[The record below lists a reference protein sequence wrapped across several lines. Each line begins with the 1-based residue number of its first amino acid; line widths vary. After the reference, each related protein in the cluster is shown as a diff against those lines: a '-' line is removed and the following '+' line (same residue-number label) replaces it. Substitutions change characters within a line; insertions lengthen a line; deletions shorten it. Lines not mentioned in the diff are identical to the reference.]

1 MKGSTGAA
9 YHCGNGGVLPGFLW
23 DVTIWNILLK
33 SRNSIAFEPDS
44 CYTLYGLVGHH
55 AGIANSGAACQY
67 RNYGGNSQEV
77 NVMTNT
83 AAVSKDKLKGIFD
96 TDNLAGT
103 IFKVTIT
110 PISEEEADE
119 IEFKTL
125 KGIAGR
131 PLDADEVRKE
141 RLGL

>member
-1 MKGSTGAA
+1 
-9 YHCGNGGVLPGFLW
+9 
-23 DVTIWNILLK
+23 
-33 SRNSIAFEPDS
+33 
-44 CYTLYGLVGHH
+44 
-55 AGIANSGAACQY
+55 
-67 RNYGGNSQEV
+67 
-77 NVMTNT
+77 MTNT
-83 AAVSKDKLKGIFD
+83 TAVSKDKLKGIFD
-96 TDNLAGT
+96 TDNLTGT
-103 IFKVTIT
+103 TFKVTIT

>member
-1 MKGSTGAA
+1 
-9 YHCGNGGVLPGFLW
+9 
-23 DVTIWNILLK
+23 
-33 SRNSIAFEPDS
+33 
-44 CYTLYGLVGHH
+44 
-55 AGIANSGAACQY
+55 
-67 RNYGGNSQEV
+67 
-77 NVMTNT
+77 MTNT

-96 TDNLAGT
+96 TENLAGT
-103 IFKVTIT
+103 TFKVTIT

-131 PLDADEVRKE
+131 PLDVDEVRKE

>member
-1 MKGSTGAA
+1 
-9 YHCGNGGVLPGFLW
+9 
-23 DVTIWNILLK
+23 
-33 SRNSIAFEPDS
+33 
-44 CYTLYGLVGHH
+44 
-55 AGIANSGAACQY
+55 
-67 RNYGGNSQEV
+67 
-77 NVMTNT
+77 MTNT
-83 AAVSKDKLKGIFD
+83 TAVSKDKLKGIFD

-103 IFKVTIT
+103 TFKVTIT

-131 PLDADEVRKE
+131 PLDVDEVRKE